1 MVAQGEP
8 HSHVPAQALLAAA
21 TLDEGANRM
30 MADGLGDQEAG
41 ALCALGRT
49 RTAETELR
57 IYALKVLAFTDA
69 DLQFDPAAYGTVN
82 PYALKVLARAVAAP
96 APEGEQAAAV
106 AGRAAA
112 SAAASAL
119 RASMPA
125 VVEAG
130 AELLRALLNTKVGR
144 AAAPGWPNAVGTAM
158 QEAEARGDALS
169 RDVRLI
175 RREVEL
181 YADRA
186 KARQARGEAP

>member
-1 MVAQGEP
+1 MCESRGALHALLAMVAQGEP

-57 IYALKVLAFTDA
+57 I
-69 DLQFDPAAYGTVN
+69 
-82 PYALKVLARAVAAP
+82 YALKVLARAVAAP

-186 KARQARGEAP
+186 KARQVRGEAP